1 MKILKIL
8 SLASTIY
15 CASSTIKHQ
24 SATATKT
31 QPISTTTGAPTHTAV
46 PLVEALT
53 YNCTFHSALPHHTQI
68 DGCPRELVWNN
79 DTITIN
85 VMYDNIKTERKAK
98 TAIFNFKNKGSK
110 VFGSN
115 ATAFDGTDPEIIH
128 FEFNPT
134 KLSVNASQ
142 LGDVNNEYVVT
153 LEMILSELD
162 PNSSIPIITTVRGP
176 LFAIRTLEF
185 QLQNFSIS
193 TNGTSTNSSG
203 SSGNSAPA
211 PTIVQIPSNPSAT
224 SSAVKIT
231 PLVLL
236 FALLRLI

>member
-15 CASSTIKHQ
+15 CASSTIKQ

-31 QPISTTTGAPTHTAV
+31 QPISTTTSAPTHTAV

-85 VMYDNIKTERKAK
+85 TERKAK

-142 LGDVNNEYVVT
+142 LGDVSNEYIVT

-162 PNSSIPIITTVRGP
+162 PNSSVPIITTVRGP